1 MIGVC
6 LFVCLLVCLLAY
18 SAQLLPESQSCDYL
32 KKKKIIKNKRIL
44 STNSTNN
51 VRALDLA
58 VCPSI
63 L

>member
-32 KKKKIIKNKRIL
+32 KKKKQINKRIL

>member
-32 KKKKIIKNKRIL
+32 KKKNKRIL

-51 VRALDLA
+51 FRALDLA

>member
-32 KKKKIIKNKRIL
+32 KKNKRIL

>member
-32 KKKKIIKNKRIL
+32 KKKITKRIL